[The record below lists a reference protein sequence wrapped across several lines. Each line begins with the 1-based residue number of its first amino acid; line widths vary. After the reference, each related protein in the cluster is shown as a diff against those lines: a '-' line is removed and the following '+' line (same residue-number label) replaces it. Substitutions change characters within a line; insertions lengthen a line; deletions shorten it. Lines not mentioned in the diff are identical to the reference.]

1 MPDAGVTPCCL
12 WSVSGRFSAPCSS
25 GRRPSPSRTS
35 RSAINSWS
43 STAPFADHTSRGRAV
58 AWPRA
63 PGGRCARPGWPAQPR
78 TAASLGGVY
87 ALSGRP
93 DEAVSLLERAIVH
106 AESIGFMYGHSL
118 VVATLAEAHLRASQ
132 LDEANGA
139 VRQALELARQHRQ
152 RGWEAR
158 KLKLCGEIAAHPDCP
173 DGVTADAHYS
183 AALTLGLE
191 LGMRPLVSQCHLGL
205 GKLYRR
211 IGKRERAQKHLA
223 TATTMYREMDMDFW
237 LTKAERQATALGRC
251 AVLSAGMR
259 ARTIRAPN
267 SVASAA
273 RALGRVASAA
283 ERRIHRRTPFAVSA
297 AHRSPKR
304 SVSRGS
310 LPPNATPPSTS
321 PSRSSPRRAS

>member
-1 MPDAGVTPCCL
+1 M
-12 WSVSGRFSAPCSS
+12 
-25 GRRPSPSRTS
+25 
-35 RSAINSWS
+35 
-43 STAPFADHTSRGRAV
+43 
-58 AWPRA
+58 
-63 PGGRCARPGWPAQPR
+63 
-78 TAASLGGVY
+78 Y

-118 VVATLAEAHLRASQ
+118 VVATHAEAHLRASQ

-139 VRQALELARQHRQ
+139 ARRALELARQHRQ

-158 KLKLCGEIAAHPDCP
+158 TFKLCGEIAAHPDCP

-223 TATTMYREMDMDFW
+223 TATTMYREMGMDFW
-237 LTKAERQATALGRC
+237 LTKAEQEATALGRC
-251 AVLSAGMR
+251 AVLSARM
-259 ARTIRAPN
+259 RTILGTRFCGECGTRL
-267 SVASAA
+267 AA
-273 RALGRVASAA
+273 RCVSCGASNPSSNTFCGECGA
-283 ERRIHRRTPFAVSA
+283 
-297 AHRSPKR
+297 
-304 SVSRGS
+304 S
-310 LPPNATPPSTS
+310 LA
-321 PSRSSPRRAS
+321 